1 MNDRAYY
8 HGWVFSKLSPWKES
22 MDEHI
27 LLVSQVGV
35 IFIII
40 SLLIAIHLASSTP
53 QSGILMKPKQK
64 LFASMDKAAGKSPRD
79 NLEVIMNDDDRDNCN
94 DDDNSHLE
102 VMDLGFFILPNLL
115 LVGGLGCAL
124 LAFLWE
130 LSDGTRKY

>member
-1 MNDRAYY
+1 
-8 HGWVFSKLSPWKES
+8 
-22 MDEHI
+22 
-27 LLVSQVGV
+27 
-35 IFIII
+35 
-40 SLLIAIHLASSTP
+40 
-53 QSGILMKPKQK
+53 MKPKQK

-94 DDDNSHLE
+94 DDCDNNLE

-130 LSDGTRKY
+130 LSDGRSSRKY

>member
-1 MNDRAYY
+1 MTVRAYY

-40 SLLIAIHLASSTP
+40 SLLIDIHLASTTP

-64 LFASMDKAAGKSPRD
+64 LFASMNKAAGKSPRD
-79 NLEVIMNDDDRDNCN
+79 NLEVMIMIT
-94 DDDNSHLE
+94 
-102 VMDLGFFILPNLL
+102 VTMMMTMILRLWISGSSSCPTCCWWLAWA
-115 LVGGLGCAL
+115 AL
-124 LAFLWE
+124 
-130 LSDGTRKY
+130 SSPSSGS